1 MDNEKATTSSFVLT
15 LPMQCELLQSKY
27 LDKVFRV
34 AGNMYNNLVSDRLK
48 ELRQMENSC
57 EWRFLQSIIVKTLEQ
72 QKQKATN
79 NKDNDAKEILKLFY
93 SKKKDLLSSHGF
105 SEYAFQAR
113 IQKWRAHHK
122 TLVGTHVAQKIA
134 SAVWSKF
141 QDYFYGSG
149 KEISFC
155 P

>member
-15 LPMQCELLQSKY
+15 LPMQCELWQSKY

-105 SEYAFQAR
+105 SE
-113 IQKWRAHHK
+113 
-122 TLVGTHVAQKIA
+122 
-134 SAVWSKF
+134 
-141 QDYFYGSG
+141 
-149 KEISFC
+149 
-155 P
+155 